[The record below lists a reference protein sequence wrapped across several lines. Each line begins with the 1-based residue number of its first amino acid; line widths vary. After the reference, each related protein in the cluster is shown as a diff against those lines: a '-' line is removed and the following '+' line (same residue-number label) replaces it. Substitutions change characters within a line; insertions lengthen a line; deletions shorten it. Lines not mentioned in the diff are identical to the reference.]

1 MFSDNVLVNS
11 NFPDVL
17 STSVEYTVFFQILTD
32 ERTEAKITYHFLNE
46 DILKRV
52 DKKEEMLS
60 LFYDDVYLSFVINK
74 PGVHTFQLFID
85 DIIVYEK
92 EFIAE
97 NIFDITDEQYQP
109 ECFCSPKCIT
119 LEQSNN
125 NISFLCDDIN
135 TTENCIDSYYKDN
148 KVYCGIKYT
157 APPKSTHW
165 RTKTTYFD
173 CCQDTG
179 YTEFTNS
186 DGNVVEWYFPVISF
200 EKDDPSILSDQYI
213 QSIGFYTLV
222 GNEYVE
228 LSYNTYNINIA
239 PKNEK
244 SVNSNVWNEE
254 ILKLLYY
261 IREGYQSKDLIRK
274 YGVWHSLS
282 ESEIKECIRQYKD
295 NFGEF
300 ALHKGLITT
309 HNQVVLLNY
318 ATHYTLIDSIIK
330 LGITDLKQTREDF
343 QDLMLQAHKGISE
356 VLPQIK

>member
-1 MFSDNVLVNS
+1 MKKTFKIALLLCLLIAMLLPMASCLKLLPLWRAVAVDTLNGMNAAQLYKKFVNDFKS
-11 NFPDVL
+11 SSTCEIQFNRTYF
-17 STSVEYTVFFQILTD
+17 STSTTIKANENAFHYFSKKTSEIDYYPVEFYLFDDFAYLRRETHKYKCHRAD
-32 ERTEAKITYHFLNE
+32 
-46 DILKRV
+46 V
-52 DKKEEMLS
+52 DD
-60 LFYDDVYLSFVINK
+60 LF
-74 PGVHTFQLFID
+74 G
-85 DIIVYEK
+85 
-92 EFIAE
+92 
-97 NIFDITDEQYQP
+97 
-109 ECFCSPKCIT
+109 
-119 LEQSNN
+119 
-125 NISFLCDDIN
+125 
-135 TTENCIDSYYKDN
+135 ENCIDSYYKDN

-261 IREGYQSKDLIRK
+261 IREGYQSKDPGFVYRK
-274 YGVWHSLS
+274 NWLRNYEFCRFCGNFCIFGFDNGDHLS
-282 ESEIKECIRQYKD
+282 ELLFYHECYHW
-295 NFGEF
+295 F
-300 ALHKGLITT
+300 
-309 HNQVVLLNY
+309 
-318 ATHYTLIDSIIK
+318 
-330 LGITDLKQTREDF
+330 
-343 QDLMLQAHKGISE
+343 
-356 VLPQIK
+356 P